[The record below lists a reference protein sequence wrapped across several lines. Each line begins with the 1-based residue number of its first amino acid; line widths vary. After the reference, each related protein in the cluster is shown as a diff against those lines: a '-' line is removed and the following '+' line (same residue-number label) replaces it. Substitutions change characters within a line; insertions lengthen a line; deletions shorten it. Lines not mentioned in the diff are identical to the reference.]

1 MEQNMNKDNE
11 RSIALLIDA
20 ENISPRY
27 IKFIL
32 DELSHEWTPAYRRI
46 YGDFTSTD
54 MTAWK
59 KLLLEYGINPVQQF
73 SYTQGKNATDSAM
86 IIDAM
91 DILYAENVD
100 GFCIVSSD
108 SDFTRLAL
116 RLRESAMYV
125 LGMGEQKTPVAFRSA
140 CNKFTI
146 LETLFVEE
154 KPQNKKQ
161 KLPQKM
167 IEEMMKIIEKD
178 SEEDGWMML
187 SKLGTIISRKFPD
200 FDSRNYGY
208 AKLYKL
214 LENTGMF
221 ETKLEFDEK
230 GNSRSIVMV
239 KNKK

>member
-1 MEQNMNKDNE
+1 MNKDINE

-20 ENISPRY
+20 ENISPKY
-27 IKFIL
+27 IKAIL
-32 DELSHEWTPAYRRI
+32 EELSREWTPAYRRI
-46 YGDFTSTD
+46 YGDFTNTD
-54 MTAWK
+54 MSAWK
-59 KLLLEYGINPVQQF
+59 KVLLEHGINPVQQF

-100 GFCIVSSD
+100 GFCLVTSD

-116 RLRESAMYV
+116 RLRESALYV
-125 LGMGEQKTPVAFRSA
+125 LGMGEQKTPMAFRSA

-146 LETLFVEE
+146 LETLVVQE
-154 KPQNKKQ
+154 KQQAAIHK
-161 KLPQKM
+161 KLPPKM
-167 IEEMMKIIEKD
+167 IAEMHRIIEKD

-187 SKLGTIISRKFPD
+187 SKLGTIISRQFPD

-214 LENTGMF
+214 LESTGEF
-221 ETKLEFDEK
+221 ETTLEFDEK
-230 GNSRSIVMV
+230 GKNRSIVMV
-239 KNKK
+239 KNK

>member
-1 MEQNMNKDNE
+1 MNINE

-20 ENISPRY
+20 ENISPKY
-27 IKFIL
+27 IKAIIE
-32 DELSHEWTPAYRRI
+32 ELSREWTPAYRRI

-59 KLLLEYGINPVQQF
+59 KTLLEHGITPVQQF

-91 DILYAENVD
+91 DILYAGNVD
-100 GFCIVSSD
+100 GFCLVSSD
-108 SDFTRLAL
+108 SDFTRLAQ
-116 RLRESAMYV
+116 RLRETAMYV

-146 LETLFVEE
+146 LEALLVEE
-154 KPQNKKQ
+154 KPLAAVHKKM
-161 KLPQKM
+161 PEKM
-167 IEEMMKIIEKD
+167 VDEVRRIIDKD
-178 SEEDGWMML
+178 SEEDGTMML
-187 SKLGTIISRKFPD
+187 SKLGTIISRQFPD

-214 LENTGMF
+214 LESTGRF
-221 ETKLEFDEK
+221 ETTLEYDEK
-230 GNSRSIVMV
+230 KKSRSIVLV
-239 KNKK
+239 KNK

>member
-1 MEQNMNKDNE
+1 MTIEKNE

-20 ENISPRY
+20 ENISPKY
-27 IKFIL
+27 IRAIL
-32 DELSHEWTPAYRRI
+32 EELSREWTPAYRRI

-54 MTAWK
+54 MSAWK
-59 KLLLEYGINPVQQF
+59 KTLLEHGINPVQQF

-116 RLRESAMYV
+116 RLRESAVYV

-140 CNKFTI
+140 CNRFTI
-146 LETLFVEE
+146 LETLLPTEQKADKAKPTKIPE
-154 KPQNKKQ
+154 KM
-161 KLPQKM
+161 LDE
-167 IEEMMKIIEKD
+167 IRRIIEQD
-178 SEEDGWMML
+178 CEEDGYMML

-200 FDSRNYGY
+200 FDSRNYGF
-208 AKLYKL
+208 AKMYKL
-214 LENTGMF
+214 LEHTGKF
-221 ETKLEFDEK
+221 ETSLEYDEK
-230 GNSRSIVMV
+230 GKSRSIVMV
-239 KNKK
+239 KNK

>member
-1 MEQNMNKDNE
+1 MNKDSNE

-20 ENISPRY
+20 ENISPKY
-27 IKFIL
+27 IKAIL
-32 DELSHEWTPAYRRI
+32 EELSREWTPAYRRI

-54 MTAWK
+54 MSAWK
-59 KLLLEYGINPVQQF
+59 KTLLEHGINPVQQF

-91 DILYAENVD
+91 DILYTENVD
-100 GFCIVSSD
+100 GFCLVSSD

-146 LETLFVEE
+146 LEALIVEE
-154 KPQNKKQ
+154 KAQAVIQK
-161 KLPQKM
+161 KLPPKL
-167 IEEMMKIIEKD
+167 IEEMRRIIEKD
-178 SEEDGWMML
+178 SEEDGSMML
-187 SKLGTIISRKFPD
+187 SRLGTIISRQFPD

-214 LENTGMF
+214 LENTGRF
-221 ETKLEFDEK
+221 EISLEFDEK
-230 GNSRSIVMV
+230 GKNRSIVMV
-239 KNKK
+239 KNK